1 MRDPPWIIMRVK
13 TPALESYGLALP
25 RLASI
30 SRVRC
35 LPLPSCVASI
45 FLHNRSLLAVRQKPS
60 GGSDGSYGLLRSV
73 FLCADINRSLTGC
86 QRVRRC
92 GQFIRDIEDKV

>member
-35 LPLPSCVASI
+35 LPLPSCVAAI

-73 FLCADINRSLTGC
+73 GTRLGHEIHPNTSLFLLSSFCFGRI
-86 QRVRRC
+86 V
-92 GQFIRDIEDKV
+92 